1 MQNGVNMN
9 SVEILGV
16 IATIFIFIA
25 FTQSDVIKIRIINS
39 IGCLLF
45 IIYGVILG
53 AFSIWFLNTACLI
66 LNMYKIHKERSK

>member
-66 LNMYKIHKERSK
+66 LNMYKIYKERSK